1 MPLAERSAIA
11 SLSYQASPGWS
22 VTGALG
28 AILDGEAGGVDLEPG
43 FLATVSTSWLAI
55 YEAARRPFLLVSFS
69 LGASRATAIADD
81 GVRTGLV
88 AGDGRVAVLI
98 GKSFGPL
105 VPAIGAR
112 AFGGPVSWRTG
123 GRSVMGGDVHHY
135 AVGASLSLRLG
146 PVDLFG
152 EAMPLGERSLS
163 GGLTY
168 SF

>member
-1 MPLAERSAIA
+1 VSA
-11 SLSYQASPGWS
+11 
-22 VTGALG
+22 
-28 AILDGEAGGVDLEPG
+28 
-43 FLATVSTSWLAI
+43 SWLAI
-55 YEAARRPFLLVSFS
+55 YETPRTPFLLVSFS
-69 LGASRATAIADD
+69 LGASRATGIADD
-81 GVRTGLV
+81 GARTALV
-88 AGDGRVAVLI
+88 AGDGRVGVLV
-98 GKSFGPL
+98 GKSLGPV

-112 AFGGPVSWRTG
+112 VFGGPVSWRMG

-135 AVGASLSLRLG
+135 AVGASLSARLG